1 MGYRAAGSVGNHAA
15 CEVLSVAV
23 GVTASIARMGS
34 LPVAPKQ
41 SLAWGGGAEQ
51 TDDRCRGAG
60 VGRAGGERVERRDG
74 G

>member
-15 CEVLSVAV
+15 CEALSVAV
-23 GVTASIARMGS
+23 GVTASIARTGS